1 MNAHRDHET
10 DEVTPEMRA
19 LFLAGANEA
28 VDYDVERGLAAHFA
42 AIGGPVGTGA
52 APRGAP
58 AGAAGAAG
66 AGAAAGAGVA
76 AGSSVAGQGSLS
88 AAVATS
94 KTWLVFV
101 ALPLT
106 TAAIAVGLWF
116 GNALQNEPGTAIE
129 AKTAASSAPV
139 ATPGSLIKA
148 TQVVTPVTEA
158 DTSGD
163 QTATPSVAPR
173 TPVRQ
178 HAAESRRVA
187 AKPGASRA
195 KSGIVLEETEA
206 AGAPVANFP
215 EPPASAPSAT
225 PPEKAVAES
234 PAVVPAQPTA
244 EQRFD
249 EEVQRRKRAVAAQ
262 EKQSDLLRLEMDS
275 LAEAKRALG
284 RDPARAFTIARD
296 GERQF
301 GRSVLSEERQHVL
314 ILALLELGRFA
325 DARRIAAP
333 YLQNHPDSPFAKR
346 VQKAL
351 DAAGSRTR

>member
-1 MNAHRDHET
+1 MNAHRDHEA
-10 DEVTPEMRA
+10 DVGVTPEMRA
-19 LFLAGANEA
+19 LFLAGANDA
-28 VDYDVERGLAAHFA
+28 VDYDFERGLAVHLTT
-42 AIGGPVGTGA
+42 IGGPIGTGA
-52 APRGAP
+52 APHGAP
-58 AGAAGAAG
+58 AGAAAS
-66 AGAAAGAGVA
+66 AGAAAAGVA
-76 AGSSVAGQGSLS
+76 AVSSVAGQGSLS
-88 AAVATS
+88 ATVTTA
-94 KTWLVFV
+94 KTWLVFA
-101 ALPLT
+101 ALPVA
-106 TAAIAVGLWF
+106 TAALAVALWF
-116 GNALQNEPGTAIE
+116 GGAFQNEPGAAAE

-139 ATPGSLIKA
+139 ATPGSMVEA
-148 TQVVTPVTEA
+148 TPVVTHVTQA
-158 DTSGD
+158 DTGGGRAAPPSGVPS
-163 QTATPSVAPR
+163 TPA
-173 TPVRQ
+173 RQ
-178 HAAESRRVA
+178 HAAESRRVT

-195 KSGIVLEETEA
+195 RSGVVLDETEA
-206 AGAPVANFP
+206 AGVPVANFP
-215 EPPASAPSAT
+215 EPPASAPSAA
-225 PPEKAVAES
+225 PPEKALAES

-249 EEVQRRKRAVAAQ
+249 EEVQRRKRAAAAQ
-262 EKQSDLLRLEMDS
+262 EKHSDLLRLEMDS